1 MKVIKGIFRWLF
13 ILCFPILL
21 LTASLA
27 TAFNCHWIFNYGF
40 EKYDVS
46 QTTGLSEQNL
56 SKITTSWTGYIN
68 SGKEYWDITI
78 EQDGSSFVLFTSE
91 EQEHFKDVKEL
102 VLLDYI
108 VLSLTFVLCIGYVYY
123 RLRSRTLASK
133 NRLAKDIII
142 GSMISIG
149 CILVLG
155 AASLINFDALFL
167 KMHYLV
173 FPNEFWYSE
182 GYMLELFP
190 GGFWYDAAFISIG
203 LMTILI
209 LISLITGIFMLRLK
223 NWKITNHT
231 DVKY

>member
-1 MKVIKGIFRWLF
+1 MKVIKGIFRWIL
-13 ILCFPILL
+13 ILCFPIFI

-27 TAFNCHWIFNYGF
+27 IAFNCHWIFNYGF

-46 QTTGLSEQNL
+46 KTTGLSEQNL
-56 SKITTSWTGYIN
+56 SKIATSWTSYIN

-78 EQDGSSFVLFTSE
+78 EQDGSSFVLFTNE
-91 EQEHFKDVKEL
+91 EQTHFKDVKDL

-108 VLSLTFVLCIGYVYY
+108 VLSLAIVLCVCYVCY
-123 RLRSRTLASK
+123 RLRSGTLDSK

-142 GSMISIG
+142 GSLISIAW
-149 CILVLG
+149 ILVLG
-155 AASLINFDALFL
+155 AASLINFDFLFL

-173 FPNEFWYSE
+173 FTNEFWYSE

-209 LISLITGIFMLRLK
+209 AISLITGIFMLRLK
-223 NWKITNHT
+223 QEAQKNHR
-231 DVKY
+231 VIKY

>member
-1 MKVIKGIFRWLF
+1 MKVIKWLFRWIF
-13 ILCFPILL
+13 ILCFPIFL

-27 TAFNCHWIFNYGF
+27 IAFNSQWIFNYGF

-46 QTTGLSEQNL
+46 KSTGLSEQNL
-56 SKITTSWTGYIN
+56 SIIAKSWTSYIN
-68 SGKEYWDITI
+68 SGNEYWDITI
-78 EQDGSSFVLFTSE
+78 EQDGSSFVLFSID
-91 EQEHFKDVKEL
+91 EQKHFQDVKQL
-102 VLLDYI
+102 IVLDYI
-108 VLSLTFVLCIGYVYY
+108 VLSLSIVLCIGYIYY
-123 RLRSRTLASK
+123 RLRSRTLSNK
-133 NRLAKDIII
+133 NRLANDIII
-142 GSMISIG
+142 GSMFSIVS
-149 CILVLG
+149 ILVLG

-173 FPNEFWYSE
+173 FTNEFWYAE